1 MSEEKLEKNRVV
13 FSQRKI
19 GGESP
24 IVINEIIEGGLYSSF
39 FGTLDSAR
47 IKNATDMTLEIINN
61 SDADVIIIDLKNVDM
76 IDTAISVHLV
86 QFVKTLGLVGVEV
99 IFCAIQ
105 PIVAQ
110 AMVSAGVEVNDRLHI
125 VKNLKTALRVALR
138 HKGLEIAPL
147 KK

>member
-1 MSEEKLEKNRVV
+1 MSKEKLEQNRVV

-24 IVINEIIEGGLYSSF
+24 IVINELIEGGLYSSF

-47 IKNATDMTLEIINN
+47 IKNATDMALEIINN
-61 SDADVIIIDLKNVDM
+61 SEADLIIIDLKNVDM
-76 IDTAISVHLV
+76 IDTAISLHLI
-86 QFVKTLGLVGVEV
+86 QFVKTLSLVGVAV
-99 IFCAIQ
+99 IFCGIQ

-125 VKNLKTALRVALR
+125 VKNLKTALVTALKR
-138 HKGLEIAPL
+138 KGLKVVPIQE
-147 KK
+147 